1 MDDDEHTSARRARVG
16 ALLAGLR
23 ATLDES
29 NGRGAPA
36 ASGFLDLVAALEP
49 LLADDDEGPVRRFF
63 GLVNPRPGLPGH
75 TVGKKFKILR
85 LHHELRAQGVSEEDA
100 AMQVGVSARQIARWK
115 NEPVGYAEQVSAR
128 LDAPSPSGEPEARK
142 DKTSG

>member
-1 MDDDEHTSARRARVG
+1 MDDDEDTSERRARVS

-23 ATLDES
+23 AELGES
-29 NGRGAPA
+29 KRRGAPA
-36 ASGFLDLVAALEP
+36 ATGFRDLVAALEP

-75 TVGKKFKILR
+75 TEAKKIEILGR
-85 LHHELRAQGVSEEDA
+85 HRELRAQGVWSEDA

-115 NEPVGYAEQVSAR
+115 NEPAGYAEEIDAR
-128 LDAPSPSGEPEARK
+128 LDALSPSGEPEARK
-142 DKTSG
+142 DKTSD